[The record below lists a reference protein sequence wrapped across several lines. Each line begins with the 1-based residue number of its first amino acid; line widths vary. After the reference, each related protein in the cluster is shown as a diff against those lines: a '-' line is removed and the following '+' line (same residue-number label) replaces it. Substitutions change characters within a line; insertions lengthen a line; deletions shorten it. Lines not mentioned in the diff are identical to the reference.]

1 MIVTMTTAV
10 QHGAQALATGVA
22 VDVPEEIGLAWIA
35 SGLACPDSPAPVT
48 AVEVE
53 PAQPA
58 RKGKAKG

>member
-10 QHGAQALATGVA
+10 QHGSQALATGVA
-22 VDVPEEIGLAWIA
+22 VDVPDEIGLAWIA
-35 SGLACPDSPAPVT
+35 SGLACSDSPA
-48 AVEVE
+48 AALAE